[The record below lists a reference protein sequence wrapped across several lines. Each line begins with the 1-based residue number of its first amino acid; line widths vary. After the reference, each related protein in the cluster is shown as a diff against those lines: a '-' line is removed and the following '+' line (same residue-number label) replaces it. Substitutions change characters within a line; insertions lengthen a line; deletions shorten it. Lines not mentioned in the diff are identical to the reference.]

1 MKKSFEMYS
10 EMIHELEEKL
20 NYAFDKKD
28 LLLRALTHSSFSNEM
43 KINKADDNE
52 RLEFLGDAVL
62 ELSSSEFLFSENQQM
77 KEGDLSK
84 LRASL
89 VCEQSLAA
97 CARELSLGNYLF
109 LGKGEDVTGGRE
121 RNSILSDALE
131 AVIGAIYLDGGY
143 EEANRFILDNVLADI
158 SNRKLFYDSKT
169 RLQEYVQSIFKK
181 KLSYRLIYEEGPDH
195 DKRFCVQVQMEDM
208 MLSRGVG
215 KTKKAAAQEAA
226 YLSLKQLK
234 AMENSSSGG

>member
-1 MKKSFEMYS
+1 MKTGLEMYD
-10 EMIHELEEKL
+10 ELFNELEEKL
-20 NYAFDKKD
+20 TYSFENRD
-28 LLLRALTHSSFSNEM
+28 LLMQALTHSSYSNEM
-43 KINKADDNE
+43 KINKSDDNE

-62 ELSSSEFLFSENQQM
+62 ELAASEFLFSENQSM

-97 CARELSLGNYLF
+97 CARELTLGNYLF

-143 EEANRFILDNVLADI
+143 EEANRFILLNILADI
-158 SNRKLFYDSKT
+158 ENRKLFYDSKT
-169 RLQEYVQSIFKK
+169 RLQEYVQSVYKM

-195 DKRFCVQVQMEDM
+195 DKRFCVQVQMEDK

-234 AMENSSSGG
+234 ALENKNIGG